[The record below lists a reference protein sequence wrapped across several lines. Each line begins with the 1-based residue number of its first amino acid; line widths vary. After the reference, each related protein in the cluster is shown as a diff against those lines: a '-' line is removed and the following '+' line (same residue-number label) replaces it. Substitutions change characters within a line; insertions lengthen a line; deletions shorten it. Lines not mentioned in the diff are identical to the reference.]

1 MTSGPPSAASFAQGE
16 GRLVTRPTERERRF
30 SSPALRVVSRKQPAD
45 DEGRDASRSQREHG
59 PHLAARGHE
68 HGPRDEC
75 QAEELK
81 CSADEVES
89 PTDPVGFVSRH
100 VSQVPSM
107 AP

>member
-1 MTSGPPSAASFAQGE
+1 MNDTLLNVARFAFVFILPIALTAGAAVA
-16 GRLVTRPTERERRF
+16 LF
-30 SSPALRVVSRKQPAD
+30 SLGALFYVLDHP
-45 DEGRDASRSQREHG
+45 
-59 PHLAARGHE
+59 
-68 HGPRDEC
+68 
-75 QAEELK
+75 EELK